1 MEQQSSL
8 AGLQRRLGYVF
19 RDGTLLREALTHT
32 SYAYEHGL
40 TGLSSNERLEFL
52 GDAVLELVVSQALF
66 ARYPECTEGTL
77 TKMRAA
83 VVNTEELADC
93 ARSIGLGGHIL
104 LSRGESDCDGA
115 NKKSI
120 LANTYEAV
128 VAAIYLDSDLE
139 TVAAILSRHFEDRF
153 RRVQLQG
160 FYRDFKSRLQ
170 EYAQKRFAMLP
181 EYEILTETGP
191 DHGKTF
197 MARVLIGETPYERG
211 VGSTK
216 KAAQQ
221 DAARK
226 TLSRLKGERQ

>member
-1 MEQQSSL
+1 MDHQSSL
-8 AGLQRRLGYVF
+8 TGLQQSLGYVF
-19 RDGTLLREALTHT
+19 RDDTLLREALTHT

-40 TGLSSNERLEFL
+40 TGLASNERLEFL

-66 ARYPECTEGTL
+66 TRYPECTEGTL

-93 ARSIGLGGHIL
+93 ARSVGLGGHIL
-104 LSRGESDCDGA
+104 LSRGEADSDGG

-128 VAAIYLDSDLE
+128 IAAIYLDSDLE
-139 TVAAILSRHFEDRF
+139 TVAAIVARHFEERF

-170 EYAQKRFAMLP
+170 EYAQKRFAVLP
-181 EYEILTETGP
+181 AYEILTETGP

-197 MARVLIGETPYERG
+197 MARVVIDGTPYDRG

-221 DAARK
+221 DAARR
-226 TLSRLKGERQ
+226 TLKRLKGERP